1 MRRQNLIN
9 FRKSKHMTIRE
20 MARSLGVSKSYYE
33 KIEYGERS
41 PSYNFMRKFKDEYPN
56 ANVDFIL

>member
-1 MRRQNLIN
+1 
-9 FRKSKHMTIRE
+9 MTIRE

>member
-9 FRKSKHMTIRE
+9 FRKSKDMTIRE

-56 ANVDFIL
+56 ANIDFIL